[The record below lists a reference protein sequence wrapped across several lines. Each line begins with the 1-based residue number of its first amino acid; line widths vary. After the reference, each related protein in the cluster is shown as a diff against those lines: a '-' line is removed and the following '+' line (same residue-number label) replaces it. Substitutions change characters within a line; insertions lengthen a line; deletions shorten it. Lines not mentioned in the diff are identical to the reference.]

1 MIRQMKVSGPTRA
14 RLGGLVSVLALA
26 AALPALGQDRCV
38 PVDGELPAECR
49 ADGEVV
55 DKPVSANLEQGD
67 ERGAP
72 QGFSIS
78 IDGETIAGEE
88 REVIA
93 GATSPAG
100 DQRGTDLALQ
110 AADVQVRYDAIREDR
125 RLNVLTADLAS
136 EFRPGETVTFRAS
149 NNYDRWIDRAE
160 LRITALTRGPGRL
173 QTLVLPMA
181 ADGTLDWVMPE
192 GDKADFA
199 YVLRVYD
206 SAGRFDETVPARISR
221 RTSPFAPDLNGPV
234 TAAGEGEDR
243 TARRNIPVVGGTVT
257 VSGEDLPAGSKVMV
271 MGRAIPVDPD
281 GRFVTDLVLPPGAQ
295 NVSVSLA
302 APRQQGVTLT
312 RQIDIPRSD
321 WFATGLADVTFGKRG
336 SSLSE
341 GETYSRGRLAFYAK
355 GVIASGARVT
365 ASFDS
370 GEDELSDLFDD
381 VLTKDPRSVLDR
393 IDRDGLYP
401 TYGDDSRIIEDA
413 PTSGKLYLKVE
424 KDGNHLMW
432 GDFKAGIDH
441 SAFLSASRNLY
452 GAQGSYRSSEVTV
465 DGERRFSATLYAAQ
479 PDSLPQ
485 RDALRGTGGSV
496 YVLKRRDLVAGSETL
511 RVEIVDPVTGRVVS
525 TRSLTAAEDYRIDYF
540 QGTVILAEP
549 LTASASSSGVVTGGP
564 SGDYVVNLV
573 AQYEYVPAITD
584 PDGAA
589 FGGRVETWLPGGR
602 VRLGVTAMD
611 ETTDTADL
619 QAQAVDLRFRI
630 SPDSHIEAE
639 VAESS
644 GTGFGR
650 SVSTDGGFT
659 WVDEPAT
666 TGTDRARALRLGAE
680 ISLAD
685 LAPGADGTLRAW
697 YEDKEA
703 GFQTLS
709 EDIAADQTDW
719 GFGLETRVSDRVSLS
734 LGYED
739 FTSDDGNRRR
749 LGEATVTVQ
758 TSDVTKV
765 ELGVAHRDEVQVGDA
780 EDTGKRT
787 DLGVRITRDLG
798 ADQSLYVFGQ
808 TTVARSGGIRRND
821 RVGVGVDADL
831 SDKVGIEAEISDG
844 TNGLGARA
852 LVDYRPTAADRFY
865 LGYELDPNR
874 DIAGTSLNG
883 DHKGRF
889 ILGAEREVDTGLSY
903 FVQDNYDLFGN
914 RRSLTQAYGVTY
926 TPSQVWSWSANLE
939 RGRIVDAND
948 ADSAYTAI
956 GFGSRYDS
964 GEGIQG
970 KARLEYRIE
979 DHEDPATSDRK
990 TWAFL
995 ASYSNQVSEDWRF
1008 LADID
1013 ALVSDSDQED
1023 FLDGRYVE
1031 ASLGYAWRPTD
1042 NDRWNVLARYTYL
1055 YDLPGSDQISADGT
1069 SSGDKQRSHILS
1081 VDAIY
1086 DPDAAWEF
1094 GGKLAYRIGETA
1106 PRASDA
1112 FTSND
1117 AGLLALRATYAF
1129 EGNWEISGET
1139 RLLWLPDAE
1148 QTKTGTLL
1156 TIYRSFGDHAKVGLG
1171 YNFGEFSDDL
1181 RDTKLDDEGLFLNL
1195 QAKF

>member
-1 MIRQMKVSGPTRA
+1 MNRQMKVSGPTRT

-26 AALPALGQDRCV
+26 AAFPAFGQDACA
-38 PVDGELPAECR
+38 PVDGQLPPDCR

-55 DKPVSANLEQGD
+55 SKPVAANLEQGD
-67 ERGAP
+67 EGAAP
-72 QGFSIS
+72 KGFSIS
-78 IDGETIAGEE
+78 LDGETIAGEE

-110 AADVQVRYDAIREDR
+110 AADVQVRYDAIREER
-125 RLNVLTADLAS
+125 RLNVLTDNLAS
-136 EFRPGETVTFRAS
+136 EFRAGDTVTFRAS

-160 LRITALTRGPGRL
+160 LRITTRDRTSGADR
-173 QTLVLPMA
+173 TVVLPMDP
-181 ADGTLDWVMPE
+181 DGTLDWVMPD
-192 GDKADFA
+192 GDEADFA

-221 RTSPFAPDLNGPV
+221 RSSPVAPDLNGPV
-234 TAAGEGEDR
+234 TAAGEAEDR
-243 TARRNIPVVGGTVT
+243 TALRNIPLTGGMVT
-257 VSGEDLPAGSKVMV
+257 VSGESLPAGAKVMV
-271 MGRAIPVDPD
+271 MGRAIPVDPQ

-302 APRQQGVTLT
+302 APGQQGVTLT

-321 WFATGLADVTFGKRG
+321 WFATGLADVTIGKRG
-336 SSLSE
+336 SSLSDAQ
-341 GETYSRGRLAFYAK
+341 TYRWGHLAFYAK
-355 GVIASGARVT
+355 GVVASGARVT

-370 GEDELSDLFDD
+370 GEEDLDDIFDD
-381 VLTKDPRSVLDR
+381 VLNKNPRSVLDR
-393 IDRDGLYP
+393 IDRDDLYP
-401 TYGDDSRIIEDA
+401 TYGDDSRIVEDA

-441 SAFLSASRNLY
+441 SAFLSATRNLY
-452 GAQGSYRSSEVTV
+452 GAQGVYRSPDTTL
-465 DGERRFSATLYAAQ
+465 DGERRVSATLYAAQ
-479 PDSLPQ
+479 PESLPQ
-485 RDALRGTGGSV
+485 RDELRGTGGSV
-496 YVLKRRDLVAGSETL
+496 YVLKRRDLVSGSETL

-525 TRSLTAAEDYRIDYF
+525 TRTLAAAEDYRIDYF
-540 QGTVILAEP
+540 QGTVILTEP
-549 LTASASSSGVVTGGP
+549 LTASAAAGGPVTGGP

-573 AQYEYVPAITD
+573 AQYEYIPTIAD

-589 FGGRVETWLPGGR
+589 FGGRVETWLPGDR

-619 QAQAVDLRFRI
+619 QAQAIDLRFQI
-630 SPDSHIEAE
+630 SPDSHIDAE
-639 VAESS
+639 VAEST

-650 SVSTDGGFT
+650 SLSTDGGFT

-666 TGTDRARALRLGAE
+666 TGSDRARALRFGAE
-680 ISLAD
+680 ISHAD

-709 EDIAADQTDW
+709 EDVSADQTVW
-719 GFGLETRVSDRVSLS
+719 GFGLQTRVSDRVGLS

-739 FTSDDGNRRR
+739 FKSDDGTRRT
-749 LGEATVTVQ
+749 LGEASVTVQ
-758 TSDVTKV
+758 TSGVTEV
-765 ELGVAHRDEVQVGDA
+765 QVGVTHRDEVQVGDP

-787 DLGVRITRDLG
+787 DLGLKITRDLG
-798 ADQSLYVFGQ
+798 ADQSLYLFGQ
-808 TTVARSGGIRRND
+808 ATVARSGGIRRND
-821 RVGVGVDADL
+821 RIGFGLDVNLTDT
-831 SDKVGIEAEISDG
+831 VGIETEISDG
-844 TNGLGARA
+844 TNGIGARA
-852 LVDYRPTAADRFY
+852 LLDFRPTAADRFY

-889 ILGAEREVDTGLSY
+889 LLGAEREVDQGLSY
-903 FVQDNYDLFGN
+903 FVEDSYDLFGN
-914 RRSLTQAYGVTY
+914 RRALTQAYGVTY
-926 TPSQVWSWSANLE
+926 TPSQLWSWSANLE
-939 RGRIVDAND
+939 RGRIVDTND
-948 ADSAYTAI
+948 ADSDYTAI
-956 GFGSRYDS
+956 GVGSRYDN
-964 GEGIQG
+964 GDGVQG

-979 DHEDPATSDRK
+979 DHEDPATADRT
-990 TWAFL
+990 TWALL

-1013 ALVSDSDQED
+1013 ALVSDSDQEA

-1055 YDLPGSDQISADGT
+1055 YDLPGADQISADG
-1069 SSGDKQRSHILS
+1069 SNAGDKQRSHIFS
-1081 VDAIY
+1081 VDAIF

-1106 PRASDA
+1106 PRTTDV
-1112 FTSND
+1112 FTDND

-1129 EGNWEISGET
+1129 ESNWELSGET

-1156 TIYRSFGDHAKVGLG
+1156 TVYRSFGDHAKVGLG

-1181 RDTKLDDEGLFLNL
+1181 RDTTLDDRGLFLNL